1 MGKIKND
8 MRKIH
13 SRNVKKAKEELQLYC
28 KNELSYD
35 KLNHLAKGLLARQ
48 RKKQKKK
55 S

>member
-13 SRNVKKAKEELQLYC
+13 SKKVKKAKKELQLYR

-35 KLNHLAKGLLARQ
+35 KLNSLAKKFLARQ
-48 RKKQKKK
+48 KKAKKK
-55 S
+55 KA